1 MATLNPFTSAKR
13 LVVKIGS
20 AQLVDPET
28 GELRTKWLG
37 ALAVD
42 IKKLH
47 KQGVEVILVSSGA
60 IALGRGRLGM
70 IGQTLSLSQKQAC
83 AATGQSLLT
92 RHYEDAL
99 AAHELNTAQALLTL
113 NDTENRRRWL
123 NARSTLETLLG
134 LDVIP
139 IINENDTVSTIEI
152 RYGDNDRLAARTAQ
166 MLSADT
172 LILLSDIDGLYTQ
185 DPRNNPDAQH
195 IEIIETIDDD
205 IIKMGGGANQSSGIG
220 TGGMATKLLAAQ
232 IAQGAGCHMAI
243 MDGREL
249 SPLSRLM
256 QGAKATWFK
265 AAISPKN
272 ARDQWISGTI
282 NPRGTLTIDTGAEAA
297 LNRGKSLLSAGVVAV
312 EGEFEKGDTVS
323 VVNQGGEICGHG
335 LVAYDSVEARRIM
348 GQKSQDAALDL
359 GYDKVHPIIHRDNL
373 VWEPS

>member
-1 MATLNPFTSAKR
+1 MAALNPFISAKR

-28 GELRTKWLG
+28 GELRAKWLG
-37 ALAVD
+37 ALAAD

-47 KQGVEVILVSSGA
+47 DQNVEIILVSSGA
-60 IALGRGRLGM
+60 IALGRSRLGM

-134 LDVIP
+134 LGVVP
-139 IINENDTVSTIEI
+139 IINENDTVSTTEI

-195 IEIIETIDDD
+195 IDIIETIDED
-205 IIKMGGGANQSSGIG
+205 IIKMGGCANQSSGVG

-232 IAQGAGCHMAI
+232 IAQRAGCHMAI

-249 SPLSRLM
+249 SPLSRLAR
-256 QGAKATWFK
+256 GAKVTWFK
-265 AAISPKN
+265 ATISPKN
-272 ARDQWISGTI
+272 ARDQWISGAI
-282 NPRGTLTIDTGAEAA
+282 NPRGTLTIDSGAQAA
-297 LNRGKSLLSAGVVAV
+297 LNTGKSLLSAGVIAV

-323 VVNQGGEICGHG
+323 VINQGGEICGHG

-373 VWEPS
+373 VWDPS